1 MISEVGRLRS
11 ALLLQSLSPARPRR
25 GLGGIV
31 TGMGEEFTVG
41 DRIEWWSDNDGS
53 PAEPGD
59 PDPKKH
65 TETVASVHRHPDDDN

>member
-1 MISEVGRLRS
+1 
-11 ALLLQSLSPARPRR
+11 
-25 GLGGIV
+25 
-31 TGMGEEFTVG
+31 MGEEFTVG